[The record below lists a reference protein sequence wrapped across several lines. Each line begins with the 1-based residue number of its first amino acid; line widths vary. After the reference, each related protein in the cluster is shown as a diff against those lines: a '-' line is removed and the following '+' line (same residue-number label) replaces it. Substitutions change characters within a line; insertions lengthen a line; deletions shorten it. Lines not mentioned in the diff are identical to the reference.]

1 LKKKYAIANLVLKLH
16 DKYKKDFLKILSP
29 ILPFIV
35 LIAAVLSCAKGG
47 TANEKPDGP
56 HVINFKDTVFPVVTI
71 VKPVLNRVFTT
82 GDTIKIEGTV
92 TDTSIYRGKLK
103 IVNDANGAVVK
114 EQEYEI
120 HGLPLYNFNLTH
132 KTFVNIASNYTVI
145 AEWEDH
151 GFNITVKSVKVKV
164 NL

>member
-1 LKKKYAIANLVLKLH
+1 MKLQTTILLFFF
-16 DKYKKDFLKILSP
+16 FLTATI
-29 ILPFIV
+29 
-35 LIAAVLSCAKGG
+35 LSCAKGG
-47 TANEKPDGP
+47 TAPEKPDGP

-71 VKPVLNRVFTT
+71 VKPVLNRVFTN
-82 GDTIKIEGTV
+82 GDTIKIEGMV

-120 HGLPLYNFNLTH
+120 HGLSLYNFNLTH
-132 KTFVNIASNYTVI
+132 KIFVSIASNYTVI

-151 GFNITVKSVKVKV
+151 GFNVTTKSVKVKV

>member
-1 LKKKYAIANLVLKLH
+1 VKLQTT
-16 DKYKKDFLKILSP
+16 ILSF
-29 ILPFIV
+29 FIF
-35 LIAAVLSCAKGG
+35 LTATILSCAKSG
-47 TANEKPDGP
+47 TATEKPDGP

-71 VKPVLNRVFTT
+71 SKPTLGQVFKN
-82 GDTIKIEGTV
+82 GDTIKIEGKV

-103 IVNDANGAVVK
+103 IVNDANGTVVK

-120 HGLPLYNFNLTH
+120 HGLPSYDFNLIH
-132 KTFVNIASNYTVI
+132 KTTVTTASNYTII

-151 GFNITVKSVKVKV
+151 GFNVTSKSVKIKV

>member
-1 LKKKYAIANLVLKLH
+1 VK
-16 DKYKKDFLKILSP
+16 FQTP
-29 ILPFIV
+29 ILFFIV
-35 LIAAVLSCAKGG
+35 LTAAILSCTKSGSS
-47 TANEKPDGP
+47 TAKPDDP

-71 VKPVLNRVFTT
+71 IKPVLNQVFTT
-82 GDTIKIEGTV
+82 GDTIRIEGIV

-103 IVNDANGAVVK
+103 IINDATGAVVK

-120 HGLPLYNFNLTH
+120 HGLPLYNFNLIY
-132 KTFVNIASNYTVI
+132 KTTVTTASNYTVT

-151 GFNITVKSVKVKV
+151 GFNVTTKSVKVKV